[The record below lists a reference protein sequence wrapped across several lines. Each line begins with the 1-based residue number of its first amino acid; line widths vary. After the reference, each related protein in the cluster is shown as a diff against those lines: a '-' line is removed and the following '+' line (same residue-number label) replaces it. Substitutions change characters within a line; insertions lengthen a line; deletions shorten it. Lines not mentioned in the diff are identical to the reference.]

1 MATLTTQW
9 FKIITGD
16 PLSKPGRETLEI
28 QTSDAIADGYAIER
42 THMTAGGFLIVT
54 LVKRGKA

>member
-16 PLSKPGRETLEI
+16 PLSKPGRETP
-28 QTSDAIADGYAIER
+28 DGYAIER